1 MQLIQPVQRCSSTF
15 EMEISNQIQ
24 TNKQQTKINQFIASP
39 MFQKTSNFHVRY
51 KKTRRNHLAQFEAL
65 RFGSGVVVAGVYV
78 EYNKITRKS
87 TPRCASHTGLTGL
100 SGLTGLT

>member
-24 TNKQQTKINQFIASP
+24 TNKQQTKINQFIATP
-39 MFQKTSNFHVRY
+39 MFNKTNFHASY

-65 RFGSGVVVAGVYV
+65 RFGSGVVIAGVYV
-78 EYNKITRKS
+78 EYAKKKKNSLRQIV
-87 TPRCASHTGLTGL
+87 
-100 SGLTGLT
+100 